1 MTAIVPTYRDTG
13 SPLHG
18 TRAGV
23 AAAFA
28 LAPCVAALVSAHP
41 LILAAALSCVVV
53 SGLAAGAGPELRGAA
68 RLAVP
73 LAIVVAAINPLVSR
87 EGLTLIA
94 QGPAVPLYGR
104 LDLTLEA
111 VAYGALAGL
120 RVVVVILA
128 FALYSAVVDPDR
140 VLRALRRIAPR
151 SALTAALATRMVPLL
166 ARDAARMREA
176 YGLRADVVPHDGRAA
191 ALRRAGTMTRALG
204 AGALERAMDA
214 AASLE
219 VRGYGLRA
227 PARWPGRALPWS
239 REDRAFALAAVAIAG
254 VAIALRLSGAAWFDP
269 YPTLRADGAA
279 AVLATAALLPA
290 FAAAPFAFSYR
301 RRMRRRVRTRAVSR
315 AHA

>member
-13 SPLHG
+13 SPLHA

-23 AAAFA
+23 AAAFT
-28 LAPCVAALVSAHP
+28 LAPCAVALASGHP
-41 LILAAALSCVVV
+41 LMLAAALASVVV
-53 SGLAAGAGPELRGAA
+53 TGAAARVGPELRSAA

-73 LAIVVAAINPLVSR
+73 LALVVAAINPLVSR

-94 QGPAVPLYGR
+94 QGPSVPVYGR
-104 LDLTLEA
+104 LDVTLEA
-111 VAYGALAGL
+111 VVFGALAGL
-120 RVVVVILA
+120 RVVVVVLA

-176 YGLRADVVPHDGRAA
+176 YDLRADVAPHRGRATA
-191 ALRRAGTMTRALG
+191 VRRAGTMTRALG

-227 PARWPGRALPWS
+227 VARRSRVPSAPWS
-239 REDRAFALAAVAIAG
+239 RDDRAFALAALGMVG
-254 VAIALRLSGAAWFDP
+254 VAAALRAHGAAWFDP
-269 YPTLRADGAA
+269 YPILRADGGDAVLLAA
-279 AVLATAALLPA
+279 AVLPALA
-290 FAAAPFAFSYR
+290 GAPFAR
-301 RRMRRRVRTRAVSR
+301 ARRRRVRRIARTRA
-315 AHA
+315 ADA